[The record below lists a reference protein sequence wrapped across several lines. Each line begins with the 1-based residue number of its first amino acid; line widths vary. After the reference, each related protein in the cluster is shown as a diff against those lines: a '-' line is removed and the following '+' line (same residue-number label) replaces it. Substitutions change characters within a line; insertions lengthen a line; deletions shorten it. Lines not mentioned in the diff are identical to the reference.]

1 MGESISSRAVF
12 RLIFMAYA
20 VLRSLI
26 RPLSFPHENC
36 ASCRAALANI
46 QQLKLGS
53 MILGAIALIL
63 TPILF
68 FSVGQN
74 PLIGISLSSILL
86 TSVILWF
93 SLNQLEKKFYQGN
106 LIPPRNLPNKREK

>member
-12 RLIFMAYA
+12 RSIFIAYA

-46 QQLKLGS
+46 QRLKLGL
-53 MILGAIALIL
+53 MILGAIALIS

-74 PLIGISLSSILL
+74 QLIGISLSGILL
-86 TSVILWF
+86 ISLMLWF

-106 LIPPRNLPNKREK
+106 AIPPRNLPDKK